1 MQGAHTDDMGV
12 TVRDAVDTDLA
23 GVADIYRHYVENTV
37 ATFDYVVPSPASWLA
52 KYRTIREADR
62 PFVVATLPM
71 ESVDQIVGYAYLGT
85 FRGMP
90 AYDRST
96 EDSIYVR
103 PGSGGRGV
111 GSALMAGMLDR
122 ANRDNVR
129 QIVAVIAATGG
140 AGSIALHKRFGFTE
154 VGRLRSIGHKA
165 DQWIDCV
172 YMQKDLWDS
181 PLR

>member
-1 MQGAHTDDMGV
+1 MQGARTDDMGV
-12 TVRDAVDTDLA
+12 TVRDAVETDLA

-37 ATFDYVVPSPASWLA
+37 ATFDYVVPSHTAWLA
-52 KYRTIREADR
+52 KYRTIREANR
-62 PFVVATLPM
+62 PFVVATLSA
-71 ESVDQIVGYAYLGT
+71 ESDQHIVGYAYLGT
-85 FRGMP
+85 FRAMP

-103 PGSGGRGV
+103 PGLGGRGV
-111 GSALMAGMLDR
+111 GSALMAGLLDR
-122 ANRDNVR
+122 ADPENVR

-140 AGSIALHKRFGFTE
+140 EGSVALHSRFGFTE

-172 YMQKDLWDS
+172 YMQKDLWEPS
-181 PLR
+181 S